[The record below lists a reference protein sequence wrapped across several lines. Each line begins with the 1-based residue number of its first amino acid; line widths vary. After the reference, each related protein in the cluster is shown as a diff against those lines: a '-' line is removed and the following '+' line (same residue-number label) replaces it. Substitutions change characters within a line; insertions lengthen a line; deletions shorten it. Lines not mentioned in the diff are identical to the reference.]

1 MLILHGFYNRIT
13 FRWLP
18 WFMVAHKMRFP
29 HAIFPAA
36 TLLTLHL
43 AGLAGQAA
51 QPSVLGCAPN
61 GNTFNLQ
68 SAANAVGQFNE
79 AVAVLLNAGG
89 SGGDL
94 VFGTALD
101 ARSLPPLGFLP
112 GQDADAFYVQRSNST
127 CAADLEGELPVILS
141 NTGDVYAIFGNPI
154 VVADPA
160 HGAFFVADLRYS
172 GEFAVGLMKA
182 TPATL
187 LNTTACPNGTET
199 GPANCFVSV
208 AQLANIVSAATDLF
222 SPSLAVDQRTA
233 GTGAGDVYIAVVN
246 DNENTAANAIFISAC
261 ANTLANCSDAV
272 KISGSDTRAG
282 NPWVQ
287 VRPDGGITVSY
298 VERESDTPTSAM
310 DIRFVNC
317 QPAGSPK
324 APTCTAPL
332 PVIRETQPAGI
343 PGEVQLSPQYVNPIS
358 LNAVDPTYPKHVD
371 RLESDGT
378 TITTFLVYD
387 RCGTPGITGDE
398 IFSPLCPKT
407 DVAILSSTNGGS
419 TWSPLQ
425 QVSSAAGQQFF
436 GNVALDVSTGTV
448 NIAYYSTENDPLKTS
463 MQIFLAQV
471 APGETSPGTPQQI
484 TSALYDGPLGGFNGN
499 EELSGSYLG
508 VAAAGTGQAGQSRVY
523 IHFSGSV
530 TPGSYNG
537 VSFFVTNNILT
548 SFQY

>member
-1 MLILHGFYNRIT
+1 MPFPRAVFPSTILIALHLG
-13 FRWLP
+13 
-18 WFMVAHKMRFP
+18 
-29 HAIFPAA
+29 AA
-36 TLLTLHL
+36 T
-43 AGLAGQAA
+43 GQAA
-51 QPSVLGCAPN
+51 QPSVTGCTPN

-68 SAANAVGQFNE
+68 AAANAVGQFNE
-79 AVAVLLNAGG
+79 TVAVLLNAGS

-112 GQDADAFYVQRSNST
+112 GQDADAFYVQRSNSS
-127 CAADLEGELPVILS
+127 CAADLEGELPAIQS
-141 NTGDVYAIFGNPI
+141 NTGDVYDFFGNPI

-172 GEFAVGLMKA
+172 GGFAVGVMKA

-187 LNTTACPNGTET
+187 LSTTACPNGTET
-199 GPANCFVSV
+199 GPANCFVNV
-208 AQLANIVSAATDLF
+208 AQLADIVSPETSTGLF
-222 SPSLAVDQRTA
+222 SPSIAVDQRA
-233 GTGAGDVYIAVVN
+233 GATGAGDVYVAVAQN
-246 DNENTAANAIFISAC
+246 SADGTAMSISLSAC
-261 ANTLANCSDAV
+261 ANTLANCSKAV
-272 KISGSDTRAG
+272 KISGSDTRAA

-298 VERESDTPTSAM
+298 VEREADTPTSAM

-317 QPAGSPK
+317 QPAGSPN
-324 APTCTAPL
+324 APTCTAPA
-332 PVIRETQPAGI
+332 PVVRETQPAGL
-343 PGEVQLSPQYVNPIS
+343 PGEVQLSPQYVNPVS

-371 RLESDGT
+371 RLESDGAT
-378 TITTFLVYD
+378 VTTFLVYD
-387 RCGTPGITGDE
+387 RCGTAGITGDE

-407 DVAILSSTNGGS
+407 DVVILSTTNGGA
-419 TWSPLQ
+419 TWSPLEN
-425 QVSSAAGQQFF
+425 VSSAAGQQFF
-436 GNVALDVSTGTV
+436 GNLALDASTGTV

-471 APGETSPGTPQQI
+471 APGETAPGVPQQI
-484 TSALYDGPLGGFNGN
+484 TSALYDGPLGGFNGD

-530 TPGSYNG
+530 TPGSYSG